1 MLHRKFWLH
10 YHSLRLALEVCLMLG
25 AAVLCSYLIFRTQG

>member
-10 YHSLRLALEVCLMLG
+10 YRSLRVAFEVCLMLG
-25 AAVLCSYLIFRTQG
+25 APALCRYLILRAHG